1 MATQSRLVRVASY
14 MVKNN
19 PITFSI
25 GCFIVLLVIS
35 LYIYSKEIGEFLWA
49 SNMGINIGGSEKD
62 DKDDKD

>member
-1 MATQSRLVRVASY
+1 